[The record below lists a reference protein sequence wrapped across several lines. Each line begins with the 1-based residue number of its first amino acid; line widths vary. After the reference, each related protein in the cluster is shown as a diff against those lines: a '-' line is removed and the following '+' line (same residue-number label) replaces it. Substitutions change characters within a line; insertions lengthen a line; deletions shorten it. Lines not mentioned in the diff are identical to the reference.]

1 MGAARRGCST
11 VDAWGCPAS
20 SKHSSDWEAQSL
32 QLPVPRGQEQSHLGS
47 SGPAPTVEKPEVIS
61 SEQIRL
67 GFSGDIAGAG
77 LMEPDSLGG
86 CERSC
91 GPRSAC
97 RVEIGDPSVA
107 ENTSGRISS
116 GCRTSARVMDNRAY
130 SGCESTCGPSRA
142 STGRRIDPHANVSP
156 ASDANPGEGPFH
168 GRRRR
173 RLFWRPWSSSVEGG
187 GGGHD

>member
-97 RVEIGDPSVA
+97 IVKRGDPCAA
-107 ENTSGRISS
+107 EITLERISS
-116 GCRTSARVMDNRAY
+116 GCRTGARVLENGATM
-130 SGCESTCGPSRA
+130 GCESACGPSRA
-142 STGRRIDPHANVSP
+142 STGRRTYRSAQK
-156 ASDANPGEGPFH
+156 
-168 GRRRR
+168 
-173 RLFWRPWSSSVEGG
+173 
-187 GGGHD
+187 